1 MKKIPEKNEKEIKK
15 EVEKEVEREV
25 KREIK
30 KKFREMSDQ
39 EKRELIKKHVS
50 EFRKQ
55 FKNQMAIFI
64 TGAFSFVA
72 ALLWNNAI
80 TQMIA
85 RYQGRI
91 SSLLPFKEQYVVS
104 LIVALVISIFAV
116 LAIIIITKLLKE
128 E

>member
-1 MKKIPEKNEKEIKK
+1 MKKIPAKNKNESQ
-15 EVEKEVEREV
+15 
-25 KREIK
+25 
-30 KKFREMSDQ
+30 KKFAEMSRE
-39 EKRELIKKHVS
+39 EKRELLKKHVS

-55 FKNQMAIFI
+55 FKNQLAIFI

-80 TQMIA
+80 TQMIT
-85 RYQGRI
+85 RYQSRI
-91 SSLLPFKEQYVVS
+91 TSLLPFKEQYVVS